1 MLIDKGARYKE
12 HDIVSFKILNGDE
25 LVGRI
30 VDDDNDHYIIS
41 RPMSVMPSQQG
52 IGLMQSM
59 FSVDPKTD
67 FVLKKS
73 HVMLHSLTA
82 DAIADHYR
90 ELTTGIQTI
99 RRSSKIIV

>member
-1 MLIDKGARYKE
+1 MLIKKGYSAS
-12 HDIVSFKILNGDE
+12 DVVTFKILNGDE
-25 LVGRI
+25 LVASI
-30 VDDDNDHYIIS
+30 ISEDSTVYMIS

-52 IGLMQSM
+52 IGLVQSL

-67 FVLKKS
+67 FPLRKD

-90 ELTTGIQTI
+90 ELTTGIQTVRNN
-99 RRSSKIIV
+99 RRIIV